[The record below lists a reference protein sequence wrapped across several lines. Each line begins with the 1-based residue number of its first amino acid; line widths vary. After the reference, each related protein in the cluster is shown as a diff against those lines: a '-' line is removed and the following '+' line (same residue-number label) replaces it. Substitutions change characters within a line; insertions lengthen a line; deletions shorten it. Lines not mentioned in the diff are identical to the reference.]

1 MSTLRFFTRPHV
13 QLLLLSLACII
24 WGENFASREALITD
38 AHTHWYWPHVYGY
51 MSAVLLAEAVIYWLA
66 ARFLQWPWMQ
76 HFHIAT
82 MSFFAVTMW
91 LFEITAQHPG
101 SVMQPL
107 SFVVSCIAQYLLLAG
122 HLAFFTHITA
132 GIIIGRSAPAR
143 S

>member
-1 MSTLRFFTRPHV
+1 MSTLHFFTRPHV
-13 QLLLLSLACII
+13 QLLLFSLACII
-24 WGENFASREALITD
+24 WGENFASLEALITD
-38 AHTHWYWPHVYGY
+38 AHTHWYWPNVYGY

-82 MSFFAVTMW
+82 MLLFAAVMW
-91 LFEITAQHPG
+91 LFEFMGQHPG
-101 SVMQPL
+101 SSMQPG
-107 SFVVSCIAQYLLLAG
+107 SFAVLCIVQYLLLAG

-132 GIIIGRSAPAR
+132 GIIIGRTIPAR